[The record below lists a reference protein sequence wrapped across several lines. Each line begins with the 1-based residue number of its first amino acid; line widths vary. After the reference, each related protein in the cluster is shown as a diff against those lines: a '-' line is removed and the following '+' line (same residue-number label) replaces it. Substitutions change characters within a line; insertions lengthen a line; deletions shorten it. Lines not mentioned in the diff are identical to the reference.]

1 MSTDK
6 PAPSLSH
13 QVSRAVIW
21 NTVFVPLRMLAEVAA
36 TALKLTVLP
45 IAAYGLLA
53 LVSGAASAFGTWI
66 DLGTTRAL
74 PKFIPETMRSRGAAG
89 VLRLLLIV
97 FFAQAVILI
106 GIAATLAWQ
115 QQSYLDS
122 LADRI
127 RDDSRIDQAAQT
139 LLQSIL
145 DNQGWMFIGVIIVM
159 LIMGVCYDML
169 MAYLNSFFKQRAWN
183 GIALMAGLLP
193 QLLAVIAIVGAQLT
207 SEPLRWSVVGILLTA
222 ALAPTFAVFIA
233 LWQVIVIWREGS
245 QAPTAVDPVP
255 STRWLP
261 AGFLKYTGVSYL
273 MTMTDFIASKGFAVY
288 LTSSISDAALLWA
301 GASLVGMVLSY
312 LYTPL
317 VGITVPL
324 FTRVRSGEGG
334 TIQGAFGSI
343 VRIQLLLLVPGGI
356 ALMLLAQPALS
367 ILTPQYVDAVYI
379 VYVLV
384 PCLFIESLLTMAH
397 NVLIVYEKLT
407 IVTIGRLLT
416 LIVIPL
422 GFIFAPM
429 YGVVGLALAYGLARV
444 LAGVWATFWGWRII
458 NLEWPWRFS
467 WRVLAASAVMAICIY
482 GASQL
487 MPTLGTNLNTWERLA
502 QLPGYGIIALV
513 NGLIFFGILR
523 IAGGLEQSDRDQLNR
538 INLPFKRYLMKV
550 L

>member
-1 MSTDK
+1 MSSNK

-21 NTVFVPLRMLAEVAA
+21 NTLFVPLRMLAEVAA

-53 LVSGAASAFGTWI
+53 LVSGAAAAFGTWI

-74 PKFIPETMRSRGAAG
+74 PKFIPETMRSRGARG
-89 VLRLLLIV
+89 VLRLLLTV
-97 FFAQAVILI
+97 FFVQAVILL
-106 GIAATLAWQ
+106 GIAITLAWQ
-115 QQSYLDS
+115 QQGYLDS
-122 LADRI
+122 LAARI
-127 RDDSRIDQAAQT
+127 HEDSRIDQAAQT

-145 DNQGWMFIGVIIVM
+145 TTQGWIFIAVIIVM
-159 LIMGVCYDML
+159 LVMGVCYDML

-183 GIALMAGLLP
+183 GITLMAGLLP
-193 QLLAVIAIVGAQLT
+193 QLLAVVAIVTAQFT
-207 SEPLRWSVVGILLTA
+207 TEPLRWSVVGILLTA
-222 ALAPTFAVFIA
+222 ALAPTIAVFIA
-233 LWQVIVIWREGS
+233 LWQVIIIWREGS
-245 QAPTAVDPVP
+245 QAQVSNQEHVDAK
-255 STRWLP
+255 WLP
-261 AGFLKYTGVSYL
+261 PGFLKYTGVSYL

-343 VRIQLLLLVPGGI
+343 VRIQLLLLIPGGV

-367 ILTPQYVDAVYI
+367 ILTPQYADAVSI

-416 LIVIPL
+416 LVVIPL
-422 GFIFAPM
+422 GLVLSPL

-444 LAGVWATFWGWRII
+444 IAGAWATFWGWRVIK
-458 NLEWPWRFS
+458 LEWPWRFS
-467 WRVLAASAVMAICIY
+467 GRVGIASAIMALCIY

-487 MPTLGTNLNTWERLA
+487 MPTLGSNLSTWERLA
-502 QLPGYGIIALV
+502 QLPGYGIIAVL
-513 NGLIFFGILR
+513 NALIFFGVLR
-523 IAGGLEQSDRDQLNR
+523 VVGGLEQSDRDQLNR

>member
-1 MSTDK
+1 MSNNKST
-6 PAPSLSH
+6 PSLSH

-21 NTVFVPLRMLAEVAA
+21 NTVFVPLRMISEVAA
-36 TALKLTVLP
+36 TTLKLTVLP
-45 IAAYGLLA
+45 MAAYGLLA

-66 DLGTTRAL
+66 DMGTTRAL
-74 PKFIPETMRSRGAAG
+74 PKFIPETMRARGAYG
-89 VLRLLLIV
+89 VLRLLTIV
-97 FFAQAVILI
+97 FLAQVVVLL
-106 GIAATLAWQ
+106 GIAGTLAWQ

-122 LADRI
+122 LASRVREDM
-127 RDDSRIDQAAQT
+127 RIDQAAQT
-139 LLQSIL
+139 LLQSIISS
-145 DNQGWMFIGVIIVM
+145 QGWMFIAVIIVM
-159 LIMGVCYDML
+159 LVMGVCYDML

-183 GIALMAGLLP
+183 GIALLAGLLP
-193 QLLAVIAIVGAQLT
+193 QLLAAVAIIAAQF
-207 SEPLRWSVVGILLTA
+207 SDEPLRWSVVGILVTA
-222 ALAPTFAVFIA
+222 AMAPSFAVCIA
-233 LWQVIVIWREGS
+233 LWHVVSIWREG
-245 QAPTAVDPVP
+245 ADNPAIEP
-255 STRWLP
+255 SRDTNHWLP
-261 AGFLKYTGVSYL
+261 DGFLKYSGVSYL

-334 TIQGAFGSI
+334 TIQGAYRSI
-343 VRIQLLLLVPGGI
+343 VRIQLFLLVPGGI

-367 ILTPQYVDAVYI
+367 ILTPQYRDAVYI

-416 LIVIPL
+416 LVVIPL
-422 GFIFAPM
+422 GFILSPV

-444 LAGVWATFWGWRII
+444 IAGIWATVWGWRII
-458 NLEWPWRFS
+458 HLEWPWQFT
-467 WRVLAASAVMAICIY
+467 WRVIGASTIMAGGIY
-482 GASQL
+482 GATQL
-487 MPTLGTNLNTWERLA
+487 LPPLAVTTGIWERLA
-502 QLPGYGIIALV
+502 LLPGYGVIAVVNALLFLV
-513 NGLIFFGILR
+513 MLR
-523 IAGGLEQSDRDQLNR
+523 VFGGLEASDRVQLSR

>member
-1 MSTDK
+1 MSNK
-6 PAPSLSH
+6 KSAPSLSH

-21 NTVFVPLRMLAEVAA
+21 NTVFVPLRMISEVAA
-36 TALKLTVLP
+36 TTLKLTVLP
-45 IAAYGLLA
+45 MAAYGLLA

-66 DLGTTRAL
+66 DMGTTRAL
-74 PKFIPETMRSRGAAG
+74 PKFIPETMRARGAFG

-97 FFAQAVILI
+97 FLAQVIVLL
-106 GIAATLAWQ
+106 GIAVTLAWQ

-122 LADRI
+122 LAARVREDT
-127 RDDSRIDQAAQT
+127 RIDQAAQT
-139 LLQSIL
+139 LLQSIIES
-145 DNQGWMFIGVIIVM
+145 QGWMFIAVIVVM
-159 LIMGVCYDML
+159 LVMGVCYDML

-183 GIALMAGLLP
+183 GIALLAGLLP
-193 QLLAVIAIVGAQLT
+193 QLLAAIAIVAAQFST
-207 SEPLRWSVVGILLTA
+207 EPLRWSVVGILVTA
-222 ALAPTFAVFIA
+222 AMAPSFAVCIA
-233 LWQVIVIWREGS
+233 LWHVVSIWREGADTPINEPPRATS
-245 QAPTAVDPVP
+245 Q
-255 STRWLP
+255 WLP
-261 AGFLKYTGVSYL
+261 EGFLKYSGVSYL

-334 TIQGAFGSI
+334 TIQGAYRSI
-343 VRIQLLLLVPGGI
+343 VRIQLFLLVPGGI
-356 ALMLLAQPALS
+356 ALMLLAAPALR
-367 ILTPQYVDAVYI
+367 ILTPQYQDAVYI

-416 LIVIPL
+416 LVVIPL
-422 GFIFAPM
+422 GFLFSPM

-444 LAGVWATFWGWRII
+444 IAGIWATAWGWRII
-458 NLEWPWRFS
+458 HLEWPWRFTL
-467 WRVLAASAVMAICIY
+467 RVLGASTIMACGIY
-482 GASQL
+482 GATLL
-487 MPTLGTNLNTWERLA
+487 MPPLEGTTGIWERLA
-502 QLPGYGIIALV
+502 LLPGYGVIALV
-513 NGLIFFGILR
+513 NALLFLVMLR
-523 IAGGLEQSDRDQLNR
+523 VFGGLEVSDREQLLR

>member
-1 MSTDK
+1 
-6 PAPSLSH
+6 
-13 QVSRAVIW
+13 
-21 NTVFVPLRMLAEVAA
+21 
-36 TALKLTVLP
+36 
-45 IAAYGLLA
+45 
-53 LVSGAASAFGTWI
+53 
-66 DLGTTRAL
+66 
-74 PKFIPETMRSRGAAG
+74 
-89 VLRLLLIV
+89 V
-97 FFAQAVILI
+97 FFAQVVILI
-106 GIAATLAWQ
+106 GIATTLAWQ

-122 LADRI
+122 LADRV
-127 RDDSRIDQAAQT
+127 REDTRIDQAAQT

-193 QLLAVIAIVGAQLT
+193 QLLAVVAIIAAQLT
-207 SEPLRWSVVGILLTA
+207 NEPLRWSVVGILLTA
-222 ALAPTFAVFIA
+222 ALAPTFAVAIA

-245 QAPTAVDPVP
+245 DAPTAVDPAP
-255 STRWLP
+255 ATHWLP

-343 VRIQLLLLVPGGI
+343 VRIQFLLLVPGGI

-416 LIVIPL
+416 LVVIPL
-422 GFIFAPM
+422 GFILAPL

-444 LAGVWATFWGWRII
+444 LAGAWATFWGWRII
-458 NLEWPWRFS
+458 KLEWPWRFS
-467 WRVLAASAVMAICIY
+467 WRVLVASVVMALCIY

-487 MPTLGTNLNTWERLA
+487 MPTLGSNISTWERLA
-502 QLPGYGIIALV
+502 QLPGYGVIAVVNALV
-513 NGLIFFGILR
+513 FFGILR